1 MLRTSQKKI
10 ICLAIKTSELSH
22 INLLNCIHTNIPGLP
37 LSISWPEITSEMS
50 NISTKS
56 DVSYIPLTVHCRC
69 ITIRGK
75 KVDKLFS
82 RHTDTDDK
90 TGLTRF
96 LYSPDF
102 SPPPSSP
109 WPSSGRTSS
118 CSPPPP
124 RPPPD
129 TPGSTSALLLLPLRI
144 EDKSI
149 NLFPD

>member
-82 RHTDTDDK
+82 RHTDTDDRQARLGVS
-90 TGLTRF
+90 THQIFLHLLRLLGPHQAVHLLVLLHLLGLNLTLRA
-96 LYSPDF
+96 
-102 SPPPSSP
+102 
-109 WPSSGRTSS
+109 
-118 CSPPPP
+118 
-124 RPPPD
+124 RPPPY
-129 TPGSTSALLLLPLRI
+129 SSSL
-144 EDKSI
+144 
-149 NLFPD
+149 